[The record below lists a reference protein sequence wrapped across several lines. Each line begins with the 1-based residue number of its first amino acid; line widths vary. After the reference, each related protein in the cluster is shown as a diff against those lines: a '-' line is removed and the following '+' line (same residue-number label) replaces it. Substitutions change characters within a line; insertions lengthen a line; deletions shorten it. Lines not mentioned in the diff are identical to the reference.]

1 MSIFNCIKCTLPYN
15 KIDKK
20 PKSLPCGHIFCEK
33 CVSSFIKEDSNKIIC
48 QCPIDNIIHKNLNFF
63 QIPICVQ
70 LLENIPMNYSIELE
84 KEISK
89 YISELENKIQIIQ
102 KQINSYKEVEQNVI
116 DYYNE
121 QINKINQYYDLFN
134 MEIQKKR
141 NLILEELSNNFK
153 EQNLKIGENRKLIL
167 NYTSKLDEIIKNYEE
182 ISEVK
187 NYDNF
192 LKGKKKIEND
202 LNTIIE
208 FINEYIVNVYQN
220 QNYPLFIEPTDILI
234 PKDLLGQLKIINN
247 IKFNENENLINESII
262 SDSLSYTGNAT
273 NIFNQNLF
281 NEVKN
286 LQTPNKQNNK
296 EKSHY
301 LLSENSL
308 PYKFDIYKNGFCLY
322 NKNSKCINESEKIS
336 RKKNLTLKDEENSN
350 CFSKKDILK
359 GRNINNR
366 ITKNENEKD
375 IRKSLENKNN
385 KGIKNIIYSKLSK
398 EKNLKI
404 EKSLPNKD
412 EYILND
418 SELNQKKNKKEIK
431 KTILNKNI
439 KINNN
444 EIKNKKR
451 NKVRVFSP
459 NSFKTYD
466 RDINERIS

>member
-1 MSIFNCIKCTLPYN
+1 MSIFNCIKCSLPYN
-15 KIDKK
+15 KFDKK

-48 QCPIDNIIHKNLNFF
+48 QCPIDYIIHKNLNFF
-63 QIPICVQ
+63 QIPVCIQ
-70 LLENIPMNYSIELE
+70 LLQNIPVNYSIEQE
-84 KEISK
+84 KEISG
-89 YISELENKIQIIQ
+89 YITELEMKIDIIQ

-153 EQNLKIGENRKLIL
+153 EQNLKIEENRKLIL
-167 NYTSKLDEIIKNYEE
+167 NYTSKLDEILKNYEE

-202 LNTIIE
+202 LNTIIS
-208 FINEYIVNVYQN
+208 FINENIVNVSQN
-220 QNYPLFIEPTDILI
+220 QNYPLFIEPTNILI
-234 PKDLLGQLKIINN
+234 PNNLLGQLKLINN
-247 IKFNENENLINESII
+247 INYNENENQINETTIN
-262 SDSLSYTGNAT
+262 DSLSDIGNAT

-281 NEVKN
+281 NEIKN
-286 LQTPNKQNNK
+286 LKTPNKQNNQPK
-296 EKSHY
+296 TY
-301 LLSENSL
+301 FLLSENSL
-308 PYKFDIYKNGFCLY
+308 PYKFDFYMNGFFSY
-322 NKNSKCINESEKIS
+322 NNNSKHINETEKIS
-336 RKKNLTLKDEENSN
+336 RKRNLTLKDDENSKCISQN
-350 CFSKKDILK
+350 DILK
-359 GRNINNR
+359 RKNANRNLKI
-366 ITKNENEKD
+366 ENEKD

-385 KGIKNIIYSKLSK
+385 KEIKNVLYSKLNK
-398 EKNLKI
+398 EKNYKV

-412 EYILND
+412 EYLPNESDLN
-418 SELNQKKNKKEIK
+418 LKRNKKEIK
-431 KTILNKNI
+431 KVILNKNL
-439 KINNN
+439 KITNN
-444 EIKNKKR
+444 EVRNKKR
-451 NKVRVFSP
+451 NKVKVFSP